1 MTKFHVK
8 DVKNPIIEMPMIRII
23 DMFCMFEKMLLLKR
37 AIAAAKMEFVVK
49 KFSIFFWRIVSWC
62 FQNSALMLYSFN
74 SCGSL
79 ALIEIKSL
87 PSPDLTTKPTGILLS
102 VYFKKFWL
110 SIQRL

>member
-23 DMFCMFEKMLLLKR
+23 DMVCMFEKMLLPKR

-74 SCGSL
+74 NCDFL
-79 ALIEIKSL
+79 ALTEIN
-87 PSPDLTTKPTGILLS
+87 PPPDLTTKPTGILLS